1 MELACQNFA
10 ERLDTRDISADRR
23 VETWRDVMWDLC
35 CPMTCES
42 DRGPDFRARV
52 VAQDLGT
59 LGLRHMWSDP
69 YRGRQTK
76 QTLARAKRGLY
87 VLTIATEGSF
97 AMSQYGREVTID
109 LGTAA
114 LHSTMDEIEL
124 THTQPSSA
132 FIVTI
137 PAERLKQRLAIPE
150 EFCAVPLS
158 QDGPAASVFFAC
170 LKSVADQVHRLDD
183 ATRDGFADR
192 LIDLLATAVEGD
204 LAAKVSASSVRAHH
218 LRRVKTHMMANL
230 HRTDLSAKS
239 MATALGLSVRYVHD
253 LFRDEP
259 VTIGAYLRQH
269 RLMRV
274 RDALADPQFSALT
287 IAEIAYRNGFHSST
301 HFTTC
306 FREEFGCSPKQ
317 WRQRSPSPA
326 LAKRH

>member
-1 MELACQNFA
+1 MKPACQNFA

-42 DRGPDFRARV
+42 DRGPDFHARV

-87 VLTIATEGSF
+87 VLTAATSGAF

-109 LGTAA
+109 HGTAA

-124 THTQPSSA
+124 THTQSSSA

-150 EFCAVPLS
+150 EFCAVPLLRN
-158 QDGPAASVFFAC
+158 GPSASVFFAC
-170 LKSVADQVHRLDD
+170 LNSVADQVHRLDD

-204 LAAKVSASSVRAHH
+204 LAARVTTSSVRAHH
-218 LRRVKTHMMANL
+218 LRRVKAYMMANL
-230 HRTDLSAKS
+230 HRTELSARS

-259 VTIGAYLRQH
+259 VTIGAFLRQH

-274 RDALADPQFSALT
+274 RDALADQQFSALT
-287 IAEIAYRNGFHSST
+287 IAEIAYRHGFHSST

-317 WRQRSPSPA
+317 WRQRSQA
-326 LAKRH
+326 AAFADRQ